1 MYRYVRLRRPTQ
13 TVTAISVLLFRVC
26 LVSLVLVWRP
36 GPGPVSCQENSLTN
50 RMRAISEDLDR
61 QLNEI
66 MASQALTYSTINIA
80 GLPYNATTKFN
91 PKGMGQ
97 LYNVT
102 NMFIDLVQSKQAY
115 PEGMITLVDGT
126 PTFADPLKEWKIIV
140 THYGGVAGLAVI
152 GLLLAAILPCVGL
165 FFCCCRCAGH
175 CGARSQPFD
184 KKHDHCKKIML
195 SIVLIGVATI
205 ILFGVVCAFVTNE
218 YMQEGTKELP
228 TNAKTSLRDVKLYLT
243 TTKQEID
250 NLLKTNPEELE
261 VTLNNILQAS
271 GKIVTEQLAEYSHA
285 VSLTNLNEIVAG
297 LESIREDLRLM
308 NKITQEL
315 RINASQLDIVVRG
328 VKKNL
333 LHTLAAC
340 TTDKCQRVLH
350 DYKVNQMSVQV
361 DFDKLPDVTFALHN
375 ITVLMESNIVSEVSQ
390 GRDSFL
396 KIQKDIQHAVNQ
408 TIPVVSASIR
418 RACNF
423 LAGIANNMTTIIDR
437 LNVDIDKVYIRHLE
451 VARNNID
458 QYSPY
463 RYYLGLGISGILLT
477 VLMCLTCGLLCGICG
492 KRPDGYGDDC
502 CNKGSGARFL
512 MMAVWIIFLLTSVLM
527 VITVVH
533 MITGVMAQ
541 RGICEPLKNPKD
553 NRMFELVDDLVQ
565 IKRILYPK
573 YPNANI
579 NMSYIVT
586 KCHENET
593 LYNVLNLKNVFDVE
607 SLRDY
612 AGRYDI
618 NDTIQQLRRKISLSP
633 GVVILKDSA
642 RSKLNDLAQS
652 GLSDIKFYQYAEL
665 LAENITN
672 INLEHLAKQLR
683 EVSAKLPEGQEE
695 IRLSL
700 EKNAHDLE
708 HYHRDLVMPMATLS
722 EQLSANALMLQENI
736 KFNHSSMAD
745 AIHDLVDEV
754 TKAQQFLNKDGP
766 EYVQYL
772 ATRFGNAFLHQ
783 VDNFLEHVIE
793 SAIFKVGRCA
803 PVSNAY
809 NATLVA
815 GCNKILDPFN
825 GFWASVGWCLVLF
838 IPTIVLCVKLSALYQ
853 KSDPYPGPLV
863 EAEYLYDAY
872 ADRDNIPLAHVHD
885 KKHVSHSRHHPAAYV
900 ESYDGPAVGYSERE
914 RIPDAH
920 QSTSHHDSRYSDLAP
935 NFTLSW
941 RNHEHT
947 APSKTEPHNKVFS
960 VSLES
965 QNWDFP
971 NGGPPRYQPAAAAP
985 PPLSTEYERPP
996 PYYYP
1001 GPGDRN

>member
-1 MYRYVRLRRPTQ
+1 
-13 TVTAISVLLFRVC
+13 
-26 LVSLVLVWRP
+26 
-36 GPGPVSCQENSLTN
+36 
-50 RMRAISEDLDR
+50 MRAISEDLDR

-66 MASQALTYSTINIA
+66 MASQALSYTTVNTVA
-80 GLPYNATTKFN
+80 LPYNATTKFN

-115 PEGMITLVDGT
+115 PNGMIALVDGT
-126 PTFADPLKEWKIIV
+126 PVFADPLKEWKIIV
-140 THYGGVAGLAVI
+140 THYGGLAGLALI
-152 GLLLAAILPCVGL
+152 GLLLAAILPCAGL

-184 KKHDHCKKIML
+184 KKHDHCRKIML

-218 YMQEGTKELP
+218 YMQEGTKDLP
-228 TNAKTSLRDVKLYLT
+228 NNAKTSLKDVQLYLN

-250 NLLKTNPEELE
+250 NLLKTNSEELE
-261 VTLNNILQAS
+261 ITLNNILQAS

-285 VSLTNLNEIVAG
+285 VSLTNLNDIVTG

-315 RINASQLDIVVRG
+315 RINASQLDIVVRS

-340 TTDKCQRVLH
+340 TTDNCQRVLH
-350 DYKVNQMSVQV
+350 DYKVNRMSVQV

-390 GRDSFL
+390 GRETFL

-418 RACNF
+418 RACDY
-423 LAGIANNMTTIIDR
+423 LASVASNMTALIDR
-437 LNVDIDKVYIRHLE
+437 INVDIDRVYIRHLE
-451 VARNNID
+451 VARVNID

-527 VITVVH
+527 VITVAH

-541 RGICEPLKNPKD
+541 RGICEPLKNPRD
-553 NRMFELVDDLVQ
+553 NRMFKLVDDYVQ
-565 IKRILYPK
+565 IKRMLYPNN
-573 YPNANI
+573 PNADI

-593 LYNVLNLKNVFDVE
+593 LYTVLNLKNVFDVPT
-607 SLRDY
+607 LREY

-672 INLEHLAKQLR
+672 INLEHLAKQLL
-683 EVSAKLPEGQEE
+683 EVSAKLPEGQED
-695 IRLSL
+695 IKLSL
-700 EKNAHDLE
+700 EKNAYDLE
-708 HYHRDLVMPMATLS
+708 HYHRDLVVPMAQRSEILS
-722 EQLSANALMLQENI
+722 VNALMLQENI

-783 VDNFLEHVIE
+783 VDKFLEHVID
-793 SAIFKVGRCA
+793 SAMNKIGRCA

-825 GFWASVGWCLVLF
+825 GFWASVGWCLILF

-885 KKHVSHSRHHPAAYV
+885 KKHVSHGRHHPAAYV

-935 NFTLSW
+935 
-941 RNHEHT
+941 
-947 APSKTEPHNKVFS
+947 K
-960 VSLES
+960 
-965 QNWDFP
+965 NWDFP
-971 NGGPPRYQPAAAAP
+971 NGGPPRYQPAAGAP

>member
-1 MYRYVRLRRPTQ
+1 MYRYARLRRSTQ
-13 TVTAISVLLFRVC
+13 AVANGDATVSVLLFRVC
-26 LVSLVLVWRP
+26 LVSLVLVWP
-36 GPGPVSCQENSLTN
+36 PVSCQENSLTN

-115 PEGMITLVDGT
+115 PEGMITVVDGA
-126 PTFADPLKEWKIIV
+126 PAFADPLKEWKIIV
-140 THYGGVAGLAVI
+140 THYGGLASLALI
-152 GLLLAAILPCVGL
+152 GLLLAAILPCAGL

-184 KKHDHCKKIML
+184 KKHDHCRKIML

-228 TNAKTSLRDVKLYLT
+228 TNAKTSLKDVKLYLT

-285 VSLTNLNEIVAG
+285 VSLTNLNDIVAG

-308 NKITQEL
+308 NKITQDL

-361 DFDKLPDVTFALHN
+361 DFDKYMDRYFPKLPDVTFALHN

-423 LAGIANNMTTIIDR
+423 LASIANNMTAIIDR
-437 LNVDIDKVYIRHLE
+437 INVDIDRVYIPHLE

-527 VITVVH
+527 VVTVVH

-593 LYNVLNLKNVFDVE
+593 LYNVLNLKTIFDVE

-672 INLEHLAKQLR
+672 INLEHLAKKLR
-683 EVSAKLPEGQEE
+683 DVSAKLPEGQDE

-708 HYHRDLVMPMATLS
+708 HYHRDLVMPMAMLS

-783 VDNFLEHVIE
+783 VDNFLEHVIA
-793 SAIFKVGRCA
+793 SASFKIGRCA

-825 GFWASVGWCLVLF
+825 GFWASVGWCLILF

-885 KKHVSHSRHHPAAYV
+885 KKHVSHSRHHHPAAYV

-935 NFTLSW
+935 
-941 RNHEHT
+941 
-947 APSKTEPHNKVFS
+947 K
-960 VSLES
+960 
-965 QNWDFP
+965 NWDFP
-971 NGGPPRYQPAAAAP
+971 NGGPPRYQPAAGAP

>member
-1 MYRYVRLRRPTQ
+1 MSRYRRASAAMDGAASAVP
-13 TVTAISVLLFRVC
+13 VLLVRV
-26 LVSLVLVWRP
+26 LAVSLALLWPVL
-36 GPGPVSCQENSLTN
+36 SEETTSLTG

-66 MASQALTYSTINIA
+66 MASQALTYSAVNTV

-102 NMFIDLVQSKQAY
+102 NTFIDLVQSKQAY

-126 PTFADPLKEWKIIV
+126 PVFADPLKEWKIIV
-140 THYGGVAGLAVI
+140 THYGGLASLALI
-152 GLLLAAILPCVGL
+152 GLILAAILPCAGL

-184 KKHDHCKKIML
+184 KKHDHCRKIML
-195 SIVLIGVATI
+195 SILLIGVATI

-228 TNAKTSLRDVKLYLT
+228 CKAKTSLKDVKLYLT

-285 VSLTNLNEIVAG
+285 VSLTNLNDIVAG

-361 DFDKLPDVTFALHN
+361 DFDKYMDRYFPKLLVSLPDVTFALHN

-423 LAGIANNMTTIIDR
+423 LASIANNMTALIDR
-437 LNVDIDKVYIRHLE
+437 INVDIDKVYMRHLE
-451 VARNNID
+451 VARSNIN

-477 VLMCLTCGLLCGICG
+477 VLMCLTCGLFCGICG

-553 NRMFELVDDLVQ
+553 NRMFELVDELVQ

-573 YPNANI
+573 NPNAHI

-612 AGRYDI
+612 SGRYDI

-722 EQLSANALMLQENI
+722 EQLSANALTLQENI

-772 ATRFGNAFLHQ
+772 ATKFGNAFLHQ

-793 SAIFKVGRCA
+793 SAMFKIGRCA

-815 GCNKILDPFN
+815 GCNRILDPFN
-825 GFWASVGWCLVLF
+825 GFWASVGWCLILF

-863 EAEYLYDAY
+863 EAY
-872 ADRDNIPLAHVHD
+872 
-885 KKHVSHSRHHPAAYV
+885 
-900 ESYDGPAVGYSERE
+900 
-914 RIPDAH
+914 
-920 QSTSHHDSRYSDLAP
+920 
-935 NFTLSW
+935 
-941 RNHEHT
+941 
-947 APSKTEPHNKVFS
+947 
-960 VSLES
+960 
-965 QNWDFP
+965 
-971 NGGPPRYQPAAAAP
+971 
-985 PPLSTEYERPP
+985 
-996 PYYYP
+996 
-1001 GPGDRN
+1001 

>member
-1 MYRYVRLRRPTQ
+1 
-13 TVTAISVLLFRVC
+13 
-26 LVSLVLVWRP
+26 
-36 GPGPVSCQENSLTN
+36 
-50 RMRAISEDLDR
+50 
-61 QLNEI
+61 
-66 MASQALTYSTINIA
+66 
-80 GLPYNATTKFN
+80 
-91 PKGMGQ
+91 
-97 LYNVT
+97 
-102 NMFIDLVQSKQAY
+102 
-115 PEGMITLVDGT
+115 
-126 PTFADPLKEWKIIV
+126 
-140 THYGGVAGLAVI
+140 
-152 GLLLAAILPCVGL
+152 
-165 FFCCCRCAGH
+165 
-175 CGARSQPFD
+175 
-184 KKHDHCKKIML
+184 ML
-195 SIVLIGVATI
+195 SFVLIGVATI
-205 ILFGVVCAFVTNE
+205 ILFGVVCAFVTNQ
-218 YMQEGTKELP
+218 YMQEGIKELP
-228 TNAKTSLRDVKLYLT
+228 CKAKTSLKDVKLYLT

-285 VSLTNLNEIVAG
+285 VSLTNLNDIVSG

-315 RINASQLDIVVRG
+315 RTNASQLDIVVRG

-361 DFDKLPDVTFALHN
+361 DFDKYMDRYFPKLLVSLPDVTFALHN
-375 ITVLMESNIVSEVSQ
+375 ITVLMDSNIVSEVSQ

-423 LAGIANNMTTIIDR
+423 LATIANNMTALIDR
-437 LNVDIDKVYIRHLE
+437 INVDIDKVYIQHLE
-451 VARNNID
+451 VAQNNIN

-463 RYYLGLGISGILLT
+463 RYYLGLGISSILLT
-477 VLMCLTCGLLCGICG
+477 VLMCLTFGLLCGICG

-533 MITGVMAQ
+533 MVTGVMAQ

-553 NRMFELVDDLVQ
+553 NRMFELVDELVQ

-573 YPNANI
+573 NPNANI

-586 KCHENET
+586 KCHQNET

-612 AGRYDI
+612 SGRYDI

-708 HYHRDLVMPMATLS
+708 HYHRDLVMPMAMLS
-722 EQLSANALMLQENI
+722 EQLSANALTLQENI

-772 ATRFGNAFLHQ
+772 ATKFGNAFLHQ

-793 SAIFKVGRCA
+793 SAMFKIGRCG

-815 GCNKILDPFN
+815 GCNRILDPFN
-825 GFWASVGWCLVLF
+825 GFWASVGWCLILF

-885 KKHVSHSRHHPAAYV
+885 KKHVSHHGRHHPAAYV
-900 ESYDGPAVGYSERE
+900 ESYDGPAVGYERE

-920 QSTSHHDSRYSDLAP
+920 QSTSYHDSRYSDLAP
-935 NFTLSW
+935 
-941 RNHEHT
+941 
-947 APSKTEPHNKVFS
+947 K
-960 VSLES
+960 
-965 QNWDFP
+965 
-971 NGGPPRYQPAAAAP
+971 
-985 PPLSTEYERPP
+985 
-996 PYYYP
+996 
-1001 GPGDRN
+1001 

>member
-1 MYRYVRLRRPTQ
+1 ME
-13 TVTAISVLLFRVC
+13 AASSVSAAAVAAPLY
-26 LVSLVLVWRP
+26 LVHALALSLVLPWPMVL
-36 GPGPVSCQENSLTN
+36 SEETSLTG

-66 MASQALTYSTINIA
+66 MASQAVTYTTVNTV

-91 PKGMGQ
+91 PEAMGQ

-102 NMFIDLVQSKQAY
+102 NTFINLVQSKQAY
-115 PEGMITLVDGT
+115 PEGMITLVDGA
-126 PTFADPLKEWKIIV
+126 PVFADPIKEWKIIV
-140 THYGGVAGLAVI
+140 THYGGLAGLAVI
-152 GLLLAAILPCVGL
+152 GLILAAILPCAGL

-184 KKHDHCKKIML
+184 KKHDHCRKIML
-195 SIVLIGVATI
+195 SFVLIGVATI
-205 ILFGVVCAFVTNE
+205 ILFGVVCAFVTNQ
-218 YMQEGTKELP
+218 YMQEGIKELP
-228 TNAKTSLRDVKLYLT
+228 CKAKTSLKDVKLYLT

-285 VSLTNLNEIVAG
+285 VSLTNLNDIVSG

-315 RINASQLDIVVRG
+315 RTNASQLDIVVRG

-375 ITVLMESNIVSEVSQ
+375 ITVLMDSNIVSEVSQ

-423 LAGIANNMTTIIDR
+423 LATIANNMTALIDR
-437 LNVDIDKVYIRHLE
+437 INVDIDKVYIQHLE
-451 VARNNID
+451 VAQNNIN

-463 RYYLGLGISGILLT
+463 RYYLGLGISSILLT
-477 VLMCLTCGLLCGICG
+477 VLMCLTFGLLCGICG

-533 MITGVMAQ
+533 MVTGVMAQ

-553 NRMFELVDDLVQ
+553 NRMFELVDELVQ

-573 YPNANI
+573 NPNANI

-586 KCHENET
+586 KCHQNET

-612 AGRYDI
+612 SGRYDI

-708 HYHRDLVMPMATLS
+708 HYHRDLVMPMAMLS
-722 EQLSANALMLQENI
+722 EQLSANALTLQENI

-772 ATRFGNAFLHQ
+772 ATKFGNAFLHQ

-793 SAIFKVGRCA
+793 SAMFKIGRCG

-815 GCNKILDPFN
+815 GCNRILDPFN
-825 GFWASVGWCLVLF
+825 GFWASVGWCLILF

-885 KKHVSHSRHHPAAYV
+885 KKHVSHHGRHHPAAYV
-900 ESYDGPAVGYSERE
+900 ESYDGPAVGYERE

-920 QSTSHHDSRYSDLAP
+920 QSTSYHDSRYSDLAP
-935 NFTLSW
+935 
-941 RNHEHT
+941 
-947 APSKTEPHNKVFS
+947 K
-960 VSLES
+960 
-965 QNWDFP
+965 NWDFP
-971 NGGPPRYQPAAAAP
+971 NGGPPRYQPAAGAP

>member
-1 MYRYVRLRRPTQ
+1 ME
-13 TVTAISVLLFRVC
+13 AASSVSAAAVAAPLY
-26 LVSLVLVWRP
+26 LVHALALSLVLPWPMVL
-36 GPGPVSCQENSLTN
+36 SEETSLTG

-66 MASQALTYSTINIA
+66 MASQAVTYTTVNTV

-91 PKGMGQ
+91 PEAMGQ

-102 NMFIDLVQSKQAY
+102 NTFINLVQSKQAY
-115 PEGMITLVDGT
+115 PEGMITLVDGA
-126 PTFADPLKEWKIIV
+126 PVFADPIKEWKIIV
-140 THYGGVAGLAVI
+140 THYGGLAGLAVI
-152 GLLLAAILPCVGL
+152 GLILAAILPCAGL

-184 KKHDHCKKIML
+184 KKHDHCRKIML
-195 SIVLIGVATI
+195 SFVLIGVATI
-205 ILFGVVCAFVTNE
+205 ILFGVVCAFVTNQ
-218 YMQEGTKELP
+218 YMQEGIKELP
-228 TNAKTSLRDVKLYLT
+228 CKAKTSLKDVKLYLT

-285 VSLTNLNEIVAG
+285 VSLTNLNDIVSG

-315 RINASQLDIVVRG
+315 RTNASQLDIVVRG

-361 DFDKLPDVTFALHN
+361 DFDKYMDRYFPKLPDVTFALHN
-375 ITVLMESNIVSEVSQ
+375 ITVLMDSNIVSEVSQ

-423 LAGIANNMTTIIDR
+423 LATIANNMTALIDR
-437 LNVDIDKVYIRHLE
+437 INVDIDKVYIQHLE
-451 VARNNID
+451 VAQNNIN

-463 RYYLGLGISGILLT
+463 RYYLGLGISSILLT
-477 VLMCLTCGLLCGICG
+477 VLMCLTFGLLCGICG

-533 MITGVMAQ
+533 MVTGVMAQ

-553 NRMFELVDDLVQ
+553 NRMFELVDELVQ

-573 YPNANI
+573 NPNANI

-586 KCHENET
+586 KCHQNET

-612 AGRYDI
+612 SGRYDI

-708 HYHRDLVMPMATLS
+708 HYHRDLVMPMAMLS
-722 EQLSANALMLQENI
+722 EQLSANALTLQENI

-772 ATRFGNAFLHQ
+772 ATKFGNAFLHQ

-793 SAIFKVGRCA
+793 SAMFKIGRCG

-815 GCNKILDPFN
+815 GCNRILDPFN
-825 GFWASVGWCLVLF
+825 GFWASVGWCLILF

-863 EAEYLYDAY
+863 EA
-872 ADRDNIPLAHVHD
+872 VHD
-885 KKHVSHSRHHPAAYV
+885 KKHVSHHGRHHPAAYV
-900 ESYDGPAVGYSERE
+900 ESYDGPAVGYERE

-920 QSTSHHDSRYSDLAP
+920 QSTSYHDSRYSDLAP
-935 NFTLSW
+935 
-941 RNHEHT
+941 
-947 APSKTEPHNKVFS
+947 K
-960 VSLES
+960 
-965 QNWDFP
+965 NWDFP
-971 NGGPPRYQPAAAAP
+971 NGGPPRYQPAAGAP

-1001 GPGDRN
+1001 GPG

>member
-1 MYRYVRLRRPTQ
+1 MYPLARLRTPTRAVATT
-13 TVTAISVLLFRVC
+13 TVPVLFIRVG
-26 LVSLVLVWRP
+26 LVSLAFLWC
-36 GPGPVSCQENSLTN
+36 PVSCQENSLTN

-66 MASQALTYSTINIA
+66 MASQALSYSTVNTV

-115 PEGMITLVDGT
+115 PEGMITLVDGV
-126 PTFADPLKEWKIIV
+126 PVFADPLKEWKIIV
-140 THYGGVAGLAVI
+140 THYGGLAGLALI
-152 GLLLAAILPCVGL
+152 GLLLATILPCAGL

-184 KKHDHCKKIML
+184 KKHDHCRKIML

-205 ILFGVVCAFVTNE
+205 LLFGVVCAFVTNE
-218 YMQEGTKELP
+218 YMQEGTKDLP
-228 TNAKTSLRDVKLYLT
+228 YNAKTSLKDVKLYLT

-285 VSLTNLNEIVAG
+285 VSLTNLNDIVAG
-297 LESIREDLRLM
+297 LESIREDLKLM

-375 ITVLMESNIVSEVSQ
+375 ITVLMEGNIVSEVSQ

-418 RACNF
+418 RACDF
-423 LAGIANNMTTIIDR
+423 LASIANNMTAIIDR
-437 LNVDIDKVYIRHLE
+437 INVDIDRVYIRHLE

-527 VITVVH
+527 VVTVVH

-553 NRMFELVDDLVQ
+553 NRMFELVDELVQ

-573 YPNANI
+573 NSNANI

-586 KCHENET
+586 KCHHNET
-593 LYNVLNLKNVFDVE
+593 LYNVLNLKNVFDVQ

-683 EVSAKLPEGQEE
+683 EVSAKLPDGQDE
-695 IRLSL
+695 IKLSL

-722 EQLSANALMLQENI
+722 EQLSANALTLQENI

-793 SAIFKVGRCA
+793 SAVFKIGRCG

-815 GCNKILDPFN
+815 GCNKVLDPFN
-825 GFWASVGWCLVLF
+825 GFWASVGWCLILF

-885 KKHVSHSRHHPAAYV
+885 KKHSSHGRHHPAAYV

-920 QSTSHHDSRYSDLAP
+920 QSTSHHDSRYADLAP
-935 NFTLSW
+935 
-941 RNHEHT
+941 
-947 APSKTEPHNKVFS
+947 K
-960 VSLES
+960 
-965 QNWDFP
+965 NWDFP
-971 NGGPPRYQPAAAAP
+971 NGGPPRYQPAAGAP

>member
-1 MYRYVRLRRPTQ
+1 MYRYMRLRGSSR
-13 TVTAISVLLFRVC
+13 TVSVLFRVC

-36 GPGPVSCQENSLTN
+36 VSCQENSLTS

-115 PEGMITLVDGT
+115 PEGMINLVDGA
-126 PTFADPLKEWKIIV
+126 PAFADPLKEWKIIV
-140 THYGGVAGLAVI
+140 THYGGLAGLALI
-152 GLLLAAILPCVGL
+152 GLLLAAILPCAGL

-184 KKHDHCKKIML
+184 KKHDHCRKIML

-218 YMQEGTKELP
+218 YMQEGTRELP
-228 TNAKTSLRDVKLYLT
+228 TNAKTSLKDVKLYLT

-285 VSLTNLNEIVAG
+285 VSLTNLNDIVAG

-315 RINASQLDIVVRG
+315 RTNASQLDIVVRG

-361 DFDKLPDVTFALHN
+361 DFDKYMDRYFPKLPDVTFALHN

-396 KIQKDIQHAVNQ
+396 KIQKDIQQAVNQ

-423 LAGIANNMTTIIDR
+423 LAGIANNMTAIIDR
-437 LNVDIDKVYIRHLE
+437 INVDIDRVYIRHLE
-451 VARNNID
+451 IARNNID

-512 MMAVWIIFLLTSVLM
+512 MMAVWIIFLLTSILM

-553 NRMFELVDDLVQ
+553 NRMFELVDELVQ

-665 LAENITN
+665 LADNITN

-754 TKAQQFLNKDGP
+754 TKAQVFLNKDGP

-783 VDNFLEHVIE
+783 VDNFLEHVIK
-793 SAIFKVGRCA
+793 SATFKLGRCA

-825 GFWASVGWCLVLF
+825 GFWASVGWCLILF

-885 KKHVSHSRHHPAAYV
+885 KKHVAHSRHHPAAYV

-935 NFTLSW
+935 
-941 RNHEHT
+941 
-947 APSKTEPHNKVFS
+947 K
-960 VSLES
+960 
-965 QNWDFP
+965 NWDFP
-971 NGGPPRYQPAAAAP
+971 NGGPPRYQPATAGAP

>member
-1 MYRYVRLRRPTQ
+1 MYHAESRRPTA
-13 TVTAISVLLFRVC
+13 TVPVLLLRVW
-26 LVSLVLVWRP
+26 LASLVFLWC
-36 GPGPVSCQENSLTN
+36 PVFCQESLTN

-66 MASQALTYSTINIA
+66 MASQALSYSTVNTA

-115 PEGMITLVDGT
+115 PEGMITVVDGM
-126 PTFADPLKEWKIIV
+126 PVLADPLKEWKILV
-140 THYGGVAGLAVI
+140 THYGGLAGLALV
-152 GLLLAAILPCVGL
+152 GLLVAAILPCAGL

-184 KKHDHCKKIML
+184 KKHDHCRKIML

-205 ILFGVVCAFVTNE
+205 LLFGVVCAFVTNE

-228 TNAKTSLRDVKLYLT
+228 HNAKSSLKDVKLYLSS
-243 TTKQEID
+243 TKQEIE
-250 NLLKTNPEELE
+250 NLLKTNCEELE

-285 VSLTNLNEIVAG
+285 VSLTNLNDIVTG

-361 DFDKLPDVTFALHN
+361 DFDKYMDRYFPKLQSLPDVTFALHN
-375 ITVLMESNIVSEVSQ
+375 ITVLMEGNIVSEVSQ
-390 GRDSFL
+390 GRESFL

-423 LAGIANNMTTIIDR
+423 LATIAANMTSLIDR
-437 LNVDIDKVYIRHLE
+437 LNIDIDRVYIPHLDI
-451 VARNNID
+451 ARNNID

-533 MITGVMAQ
+533 MVTGVMAQ
-541 RGICEPLKNPKD
+541 RGVCEPLKNPKD
-553 NRMFELVDDLVQ
+553 NRMFELVDELVQ
-565 IKRILYPK
+565 IKRVLYPNNQK
-573 YPNANI
+573 ADI

-593 LYNVLNLKNVFDVE
+593 LYNVLNLKNLYNVE
-607 SLRDY
+607 DLRSY
-612 AGRYDI
+612 NGRYDI

-683 EVSAKLPEGQEE
+683 EVSAKLPSGQED
-695 IRLSL
+695 IRDSL

-736 KFNHSSMAD
+736 KFNHSSMAE

-772 ATRFGNAFLHQ
+772 ATRFGNAFLLQ
-783 VDNFLEHVIE
+783 VDKFLDHVIE
-793 SAIFKVGRCA
+793 RAKNEIGRCA

-815 GCNKILDPFN
+815 GCNKVLDPFN
-825 GFWASVGWCLVLF
+825 GFWASVGWCLILF

-863 EAEYLYDAY
+863 EAA
-872 ADRDNIPLAHVHD
+872 PLGKTHTE
-885 KKHVSHSRHHPAAYV
+885 KHKSSMTRSTCPTAGIIRRRTLRVTTVPQDIVNARGFPTLTRVRHIMTQDTPTWRLSEWEPCGGLNLSR
-900 ESYDGPAVGYSERE
+900 
-914 RIPDAH
+914 
-920 QSTSHHDSRYSDLAP
+920 
-935 NFTLSW
+935 LSI
-941 RNHEHT
+941 RLCT
-947 APSKTEPHNKVFS
+947 
-960 VSLES
+960 
-965 QNWDFP
+965 NWDFP
-971 NGGPPRYQPAAAAP
+971 NGGPPRYQPAAGAP

>member
-1 MYRYVRLRRPTQ
+1 MMNRYRREPVVMETTT
-13 TVTAISVLLFRVC
+13 TV
-26 LVSLVLVWRP
+26 LVSLLRVLAVSFVFVW
-36 GPGPVSCQENSLTN
+36 PVLGEETTSLTS

-66 MASQALTYSTINIA
+66 MASQALSYSTINTV
-80 GLPYNATTKFN
+80 GLSYNATTKFN

-115 PEGMITLVDGT
+115 PEGMITVVDGA
-126 PTFADPLKEWKIIV
+126 PVLADPLKEWKIIV
-140 THYGGVAGLAVI
+140 THYGGLAGLAMI
-152 GLLLAAILPCVGL
+152 GLILAAILPCAGL

-184 KKHDHCKKIML
+184 KKHDHCRKIML

-228 TNAKTSLRDVKLYLT
+228 CKAKTSLKDVKLYLT

-285 VSLTNLNEIVAG
+285 VSLTNLNDIVAG

-308 NKITQEL
+308 NKITQDL

-361 DFDKLPDVTFALHN
+361 DFDKYMDRYFPKLLASLPDVTFALHN

-423 LAGIANNMTTIIDR
+423 LAGIANNMTALIDR

-451 VARNNID
+451 VARSNID

-527 VITVVH
+527 IITVVH

-541 RGICEPLKNPKD
+541 RGVCEPLKNPKD
-553 NRMFELVDDLVQ
+553 NRMFELVDELVH

-573 YPNANI
+573 NPNANI

-586 KCHENET
+586 KCHQNET

-612 AGRYDI
+612 GGRYDI

-708 HYHRDLVMPMATLS
+708 HYHRDLVMPMAMLS
-722 EQLSANALMLQENI
+722 EQLSANALTLQENI
-736 KFNHSSMAD
+736 KFNHTSMAD

-772 ATRFGNAFLHQ
+772 ATKFGNAFLHQ
-783 VDNFLEHVIE
+783 VDKFLEHVIE
-793 SAIFKVGRCA
+793 SAIFKIGRCA

-825 GFWASVGWCLVLF
+825 GFWASVGWCLILF

-863 EAEYLYDAY
+863 EA
-872 ADRDNIPLAHVHD
+872 VHD
-885 KKHVSHSRHHPAAYV
+885 KKHVSHGRHHPAAYV
-900 ESYDGPAVGYSERE
+900 ESYDGPAMGYGDRE
-914 RIPDAH
+914 RISDAH

-935 NFTLSW
+935 
-941 RNHEHT
+941 
-947 APSKTEPHNKVFS
+947 K
-960 VSLES
+960 
-965 QNWDFP
+965 NWDFP
-971 NGGPPRYQPAAAAP
+971 NGGPPRYQPAAGAP

>member
-1 MYRYVRLRRPTQ
+1 MYPLARLRTPTRAVATT
-13 TVTAISVLLFRVC
+13 TVPVLFIRVG
-26 LVSLVLVWRP
+26 LVSLAFLWC
-36 GPGPVSCQENSLTN
+36 PVSCQENSLTN

-66 MASQALTYSTINIA
+66 MASQALSYSTVNTV

-115 PEGMITLVDGT
+115 PEGMITLVDGV
-126 PTFADPLKEWKIIV
+126 PVFADPLKEWKIIV
-140 THYGGVAGLAVI
+140 THYGGLAGLALI
-152 GLLLAAILPCVGL
+152 GLLLATILPCAGL

-184 KKHDHCKKIML
+184 KKHDHCRKIML

-205 ILFGVVCAFVTNE
+205 LLFGVVCAFVTNE
-218 YMQEGTKELP
+218 YMQEGTKDLP
-228 TNAKTSLRDVKLYLT
+228 YNAKTSLKDVKLYLT

-285 VSLTNLNEIVAG
+285 VSLTNLNDIVAG
-297 LESIREDLRLM
+297 LESIREDLKLM

-361 DFDKLPDVTFALHN
+361 DFDKYMDRYFPKLPDVTFALHN
-375 ITVLMESNIVSEVSQ
+375 ITVLMEGNIVSEVSQ

-418 RACNF
+418 RACDF
-423 LAGIANNMTTIIDR
+423 LASIANNMTAIIDR
-437 LNVDIDKVYIRHLE
+437 INVDIDRVYIRHLE

-527 VITVVH
+527 VVTVVH

-553 NRMFELVDDLVQ
+553 NRMFELVDELVQ

-573 YPNANI
+573 NSNANI

-586 KCHENET
+586 KCHQNET
-593 LYNVLNLKNVFDVE
+593 LYNVLNLKNVFDVQ

-683 EVSAKLPEGQEE
+683 EVSAKLPDGQDE
-695 IRLSL
+695 IKLSL

-722 EQLSANALMLQENI
+722 EQLSANALTLQENI

-793 SAIFKVGRCA
+793 SAVFKIGRCG

-815 GCNKILDPFN
+815 GCNKVLDPFN
-825 GFWASVGWCLVLF
+825 GFWASVGWCLILF

-863 EAEYLYDAY
+863 EA
-872 ADRDNIPLAHVHD
+872 VHD
-885 KKHVSHSRHHPAAYV
+885 KKHSSHGRHHPAAYV

-920 QSTSHHDSRYSDLAP
+920 QSTSHHDSRYADLAP
-935 NFTLSW
+935 
-941 RNHEHT
+941 
-947 APSKTEPHNKVFS
+947 K
-960 VSLES
+960 
-965 QNWDFP
+965 NWDFP
-971 NGGPPRYQPAAAAP
+971 NGGPPRYQPAAGAP